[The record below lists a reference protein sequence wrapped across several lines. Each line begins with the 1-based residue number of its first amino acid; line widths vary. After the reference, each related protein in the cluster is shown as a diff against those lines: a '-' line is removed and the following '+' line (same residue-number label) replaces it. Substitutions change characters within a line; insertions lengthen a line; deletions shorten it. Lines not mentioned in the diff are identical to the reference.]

1 MFSRNSEKLESLIG
15 LNSSFKGEIDTKGTI
30 RIDGSLTGNVKAD
43 WVILGEKAILK
54 GDITA
59 RGIVIGGRVDGNLI
73 AQEIIEIKPK
83 GQVFGDISTKKLTIM
98 EGGFFEGKSTMIRE
112 DSKVVEFNVKSV

>member
-15 LNSSFKGEIDTKGTI
+15 MNSFFKGEIDTKGTI

-43 WVILGEKAILK
+43 WVILGERAVLK

-73 AQEIIEIKPK
+73 AQEIVEIKPK

-112 DSKVVEFNVKSV
+112 DSKVVEFNIKSV